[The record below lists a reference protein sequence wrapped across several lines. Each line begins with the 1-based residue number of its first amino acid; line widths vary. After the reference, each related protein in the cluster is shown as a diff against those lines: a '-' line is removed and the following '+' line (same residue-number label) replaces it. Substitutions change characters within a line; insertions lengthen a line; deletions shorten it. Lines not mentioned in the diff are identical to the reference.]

1 MGSSK
6 SKTASPDT
14 SSQNGDSSQSV
25 ERQAGL
31 VNFSF
36 HGQSIIIIGVL
47 ILVAM
52 VAFYIAKRY
61 LKKRN
66 EVFKQN
72 IVSALDMRESW
83 KKSSMALDTTPRFTE
98 ISDSKVVGS
107 ELPASCKYLSEI

>member
-6 SKTASPDT
+6 SKSASPDV
-14 SSQNGDSSQSV
+14 SPQNGDLSQTV

-36 HGQSIIIIGVL
+36 HGQSLVIIGVL

-52 VAFYIAKRY
+52 VAFYFAKRH

-66 EVFKQN
+66 QVFKAN

-83 KKSSMALDTTPRFTE
+83 RRSSAAIDTSPRFTE
-98 ISDSKVVGS
+98 ITDTKVAGS